1 MAVEANLTT
10 NFVKAQSIDFVEQYG
25 KQLTSLFKMLGVQRK
40 MPMAEGTTIKTY
52 KSSVTLDGTKV
63 PKGDIIPLS
72 QVKVEEGD
80 PIELTWDKKRK
91 AVSAEDIH
99 KYGFEQ
105 AINVTD
111 QKLLGELQKEVR
123 KGLFGYLAKG
133 TGKAT
138 GEGFKGAIAQGWGQV
153 QVAFE
158 DDAVRTIIFANPLD
172 LADYLANAQVT
183 MQTAFGLSY
192 IENFL
197 GVSVVVLSSAIAKG
211 KIYATAADNLVFAYA
226 AISGGEIGKAFDFVT
241 DQTGVIGVTKDI
253 NKQRLTAE
261 TIALSGTALY
271 AERLDGVVEVKIAAP
286 ASSGAG
292 A

>member
-1 MAVEANLTT
+1 MATEVNLTET
-10 NFVKAQSIDFVEQYG
+10 FVKAQSIDFVEMFG
-25 KQLTSLFKMLGVQRK
+25 KQLKSLFDMLGVQRK
-40 MPMAEGTTIKTY
+40 VPLSAGSTIKTY

-91 AVSAEDIH
+91 AVAVEDIQ

-111 QKLLGELQKEVR
+111 QKLLRELQKEVR

-138 GEGFKGAIAQGWGQV
+138 GEGLQGAIAQGWGQV

-158 DDAVRTIIFANPLD
+158 DDAVRTVIFANPLD
-172 LADYLANAQVT
+172 VADYLAKAQITV
-183 MQTAFGLSY
+183 QNAFGLNY
-192 IENFL
+192 VENFL
-197 GVSVVVLSSAIAKG
+197 GADVVVLSSAITKG
-211 KIYATAADNLVFAYA
+211 KLYATAADNLVFAYA
-226 AISGGEIGKAFDFVT
+226 VVSGGEIGKAFDFVT

-271 AERLDGVVEVKIAAP
+271 AERLDGVVVVTIKAPTATPAA
-286 ASSGAG
+286 
-292 A
+292 

>member
-1 MAVEANLTT
+1 MAAEANLTT

-40 MPMAEGTTIKTY
+40 MPMAAGTTIKTY

-63 PKGDIIPLS
+63 AKGDIIPLS
-72 QVKVEEGD
+72 QVKLEDGD
-80 PIELTWDKKRK
+80 PIELEFDKKRK
-91 AVSAEDIH
+91 AVAVEDVQ

-105 AINVTD
+105 AIARTD
-111 QKLLGELQKEVR
+111 DLLLRELQKELR
-123 KGLFGYLAKG
+123 KSLFGQLAKG
-133 TGKAT
+133 TGTAKGT
-138 GEGFKGAIAQGWGQV
+138 GLQGALAQAWGKV

-158 DDAVRTIIFANPLD
+158 DDAVKTVAFANPLD

-197 GVSVVVLSSAIAKG
+197 GVSVVVLSSAIKKG
-211 KIYATAADNLVFAYA
+211 KIYATAADNLIFAYA
-226 AISGGEIGKAFDFVT
+226 QVSSGEIGKAFDFTT
-241 DQTGVIGVTKDI
+241 DATGVIGVTRDI

-261 TIALSGTALY
+261 TTTLSGTALF
-271 AERLDGVVEVKIAAP
+271 AERLDGIVVVTIEAAAP
-286 ASSGAG
+286 PGTGA
-292 A
+292 